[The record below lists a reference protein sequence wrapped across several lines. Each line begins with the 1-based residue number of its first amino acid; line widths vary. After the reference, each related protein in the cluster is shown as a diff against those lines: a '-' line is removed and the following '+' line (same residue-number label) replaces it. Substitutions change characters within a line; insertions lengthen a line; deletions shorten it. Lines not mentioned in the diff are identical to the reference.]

1 MTEDEFFMSDCGV
14 SHTNWMAIGDKL
26 CSTAVQLGYG
36 CGEREVAPKDDD
48 GMRLVPAG
56 IQR

>member
-1 MTEDEFFMSDCGV
+1 MTEDESFMSDCGV

-36 CGEREVAPKDDD
+36 CGEAEVAPEDDD
-48 GMRLVPAG
+48 GMG
-56 IQR
+56 